1 MKKTIFFIVRALPC
15 LFFGLGRGRD
25 VVAARLSFGESNSS
39 DLVLIGRL
47 LAGLCSEELRM
58 EGLRRRMCL
67 RVQCA
72 GAGAGVVFLSSLV
85 FSAVMVL
92 AALSPTVAF
101 GQAGPLSVKGRLV
114 DEKGLGVPNA
124 TVRVLGEKRYTFSDR
139 DGDFELSAVR
149 ASDTLVISCVGFR
162 PLRTLVG
169 KGGDLGRVNL
179 VGDDTQLSD
188 VEVVSTGYQQV
199 PRERA
204 TGSFVQVDGKLLN
217 RRTSTNVLERLEG
230 VTSGLSFNR
239 NTSTSNGSNPSAL
252 SVRGRS
258 TIFANPNPLIVVDN
272 FPFSGDL
279 SSINPNDIASV
290 TVLKDAAAASI
301 WGALSGNG
309 VIVITTKKGRAG
321 AAPMVEFNAN
331 VTFSE
336 RPDLYSMPRLSSS
349 SFIEVEKFLF
359 DKGYYNSR
367 ISSTARPVL
376 SPVVELL
383 IKRRSGELSAA
394 ELDRRLVEYAAIDT
408 RDDLEKYFY
417 RPALNQQYSLGV
429 LGGSENHTYYFS
441 TGLDRNLTNLTGNDF
456 SRVSVSGSNTFL
468 FAKKKLEWTSAIYY
482 NRNRTPG
489 NGMSS
494 TFGYPYLSLLGSD
507 GTHASI
513 PYLYRK
519 PYLDTLG
526 KGKLLDWGY
535 RPLDELEEND
545 NLTTLTE
552 YRLNTLLKYSLISGL
567 DASLQ
572 YQYNEGNSVQRILN
586 GLKKFYTR
594 DYINRFTQ
602 VGTGGVYTRLVPVGG
617 ILDNRSVVTLSHN
630 LRGQLAFNRTLGGKQ
645 SISAIVGMEAREVSA
660 DASTGR
666 LYGYSE
672 TGASGAVN
680 FQGTFPTL
688 PAGSTGMIEQGVSQL
703 RTSNRFV
710 SSFANAAYTYDNRY
724 TFSASARKDESNVFG
739 AMANQKGIPLW
750 SVGASWELSRESF
763 YHLEALSYLRLR
775 VTRGYQGNVD
785 NTLSPQVTVSTNPLL
800 LNIAGS
806 AYSVLSNPPNP
817 DLRWEKIGMFNVGL
831 DFRFQGNRIQGT
843 LEFFQK
849 SGKDLIGV
857 STIDPTT
864 GVQTFKGNS
873 ADMKVSGLDV
883 TLNTKN
889 LTGWFNWS
897 SVFLFSLA
905 RDQVSKYLLRPSTLS
920 AALTGGMSP
929 IVGNPLYSVYALEW
943 AGLNASGSPQVLLN
957 GQPSAAYPTIFNS
970 ADLSSLKY
978 MGPANPPVFGS
989 LRNDFDLG
997 RWSLSVNIAYKFGH
1011 YFRSPGLGYDN
1022 IFTGGISY
1030 QDEEY
1035 LSRWQKPGDEL
1046 ITHVPAMIYPAN
1058 ANRDRAYNYADIL
1071 VEKGD
1076 HIRLQDI
1083 NISYTLALPKS
1094 GKGMF
1099 RSLRVFTYLN
1109 NLGIIWRANKLGLD
1123 PDYLTA
1129 AYTNPKTI
1137 SIGINAGL

>member
-1 MKKTIFFIVRALPC
+1 MKKTIFFIVRVLPC
-15 LFFGLGRGRD
+15 LFFRLKRIPDD
-25 VVAARLSFGESNSS
+25 VPVPLNVDE
-39 DLVLIGRL
+39 VPVTRL
-47 LAGLCSEELRM
+47 LAGLCFDELRL
-58 EGLRRRMCL
+58 EGLRKRMRIGVL
-67 RVQCA
+67 GTGFVLMVA
-72 GAGAGVVFLSSLV
+72 VVFSCC
-85 FSAVMVL
+85 L
-92 AALSPTVAF
+92 ALCTFLPVVAF
-101 GQAGPLSVKGRLV
+101 GQSVPVSVRGRLV
-114 DEKGLGVPNA
+114 DEKQLGVPNA
-124 TVRVLGEKRYTFSDR
+124 TVRVLGEKRYTFSNLN
-139 DGDFELSAVR
+139 GDFQLMEVR
-149 ASDTLVISCVGFR
+149 PSDTLVITCVGFR
-162 PLRTLVG
+162 PLKLLVADRR
-169 KGGDLGRVNL
+169 DLGKL
-179 VGDDTQLSD
+179 TLLGDDTQLTD

-199 PRERA
+199 PKERA
-204 TGSFVQVDGKLLN
+204 TGSFVQVDQKLLN
-217 RRTSTNVLERLEG
+217 RRTSTNVLDRLEG
-230 VTSGLSFNR
+230 VTSGLNFNR
-239 NTSTSNGSNPSAL
+239 NTNSSNGSNPSAL

-279 SSINPNDIASV
+279 SSINPNDIESI

-321 AAPMVEFNAN
+321 AAPRVEFNAN

-383 IKRRSGELSAA
+383 IRGRNGEISAA
-394 ELDRRLVEYAAIDT
+394 ELDRMLAGYAAIDT

-417 RPALNQQYSLGV
+417 RPAVNQQYSLGV
-429 LGGSENHTYYFS
+429 SGGSDNHTYYFS
-441 TGLDRNLTNLTGNDF
+441 TGVDRNLTNLTGNDF

-468 FAKKKLEWTSAIYY
+468 FAKKKLEWTTALYY
-482 NRNRTPG
+482 SRNRTPS
-489 NGMSS
+489 NGMSG
-494 TFGYPYLSLLGSD
+494 TFGYPYLSLLGGD
-507 GTHASI
+507 GTHASV

-519 PYLDTLG
+519 PYIDTLG
-526 KGKLLDWGY
+526 RGKLLDWSY
-535 RPLDELEEND
+535 RPLDELEQND
-545 NLTTLTE
+545 NVTTLTE
-552 YRLNTLLKYSLISGL
+552 YRFNTLLKYAIINGL
-567 DASLQ
+567 DASVQ
-572 YQYNEGNSVQRILN
+572 YQYNEGNSVQRVLN
-586 GLKKFYTR
+586 GLEKFYTR

-602 VGTGGVYTRLVPVGG
+602 VGIGGVYTRLVPLGG
-617 ILDNRSVVTLSHN
+617 ILDTRSVVTLSHN
-630 LRGQLAFNRTLGGKQ
+630 LRGQLAFNRTISGKH
-645 SISAIVGMEAREVSA
+645 SISAILGMEAREVSG
-660 DASTGR
+660 DANTAR

-672 TGASGAVN
+672 TGASGAIN
-680 FQGTFPTL
+680 FQGTFPML
-688 PAGSTGMIEQGVSQL
+688 PTNSTGMIEPGISQL

-739 AMANQKGIPLW
+739 ATTNQKGIPLW
-750 SVGASWELSRESF
+750 SVGASWEISRESF
-763 YHLEALSYLRLR
+763 YHLEQIPYLRLR

-800 LNIAGS
+800 LNIDGS

-817 DLRWEKIGMFNVGL
+817 DLRWEKIGMFNLGL
-831 DFRFQGNRIQGT
+831 DFRLQGNRIQGT
-843 LEFFQK
+843 LEVFKK

-873 ADMKVSGLDV
+873 ADMNVRGLDV

-889 LTGWFNWS
+889 LSGRFNWS
-897 SVFLFSLA
+897 SVLLFSVA
-905 RDQVSKYLLRPSTLS
+905 KDQVTKYLLSPPTVS
-920 AALTGGMSP
+920 AALTGGISP

-943 AGLNASGSPQVLLN
+943 AGLNAAGSPQVMQN
-957 GQPSAAYPTIFNS
+957 GQPSVAYPAIFNS
-970 ADLSSLKY
+970 ADLSNLKY
-978 MGPANPPVFGS
+978 VGPVNPPVFGS
-989 LRNDFDLG
+989 VRNDFDWG
-997 RWSLSVNIAYKFGH
+997 KWSLSVNISYKFGN
-1011 YFRSPGLGYDN
+1011 YFRNPGLGYDN
-1022 IFTGGISY
+1022 LFTGGVNYSD
-1030 QDEEY
+1030 QQY

-1046 ITHVPAMIYPAN
+1046 LTNVPAMIYPAN

-1083 NISYTLALPKS
+1083 NIGYTLGLSKG
-1094 GKGMF
+1094 GKPVF
-1099 RSLRVFTYLN
+1099 RSLRISTYLN